1 MKTEYRQTQH
11 SQPGGEGRDGVAY
24 LSTTLFDRR
33 FPMSRSRKENNLR
46 RMKAIKADKRKAYER
61 KAYLR
66 SLEIRNRRMRET
78 GMPADVLAMADALG
92 IPLSNPTGHAPARS
106 AAEGR

>member
-1 MKTEYRQTQH
+1 
-11 SQPGGEGRDGVAY
+11 
-24 LSTTLFDRR
+24 
-33 FPMSRSRKENNLR
+33 MSRSRKENNLR

-92 IPLSNPTGHAPARS
+92 IPLSNPQLRGAAKPRTSPTGCSTSDSTKGATK
-106 AAEGR
+106 

>member
-1 MKTEYRQTQH
+1 
-11 SQPGGEGRDGVAY
+11 
-24 LSTTLFDRR
+24 
-33 FPMSRSRKENNLR
+33 MSRSRKENNLR